1 MLASDVSSRMRAFLV
16 FQVESNSMMSFSL
29 VIINC
34 LVAGARFS
42 LVDARVL

>member
-1 MLASDVSSRMRAFLV
+1 MLVSDVSSRMGAFLV

-34 LVAGARFS
+34 FVADAGFS
-42 LVDARVL
+42 LVEARVL